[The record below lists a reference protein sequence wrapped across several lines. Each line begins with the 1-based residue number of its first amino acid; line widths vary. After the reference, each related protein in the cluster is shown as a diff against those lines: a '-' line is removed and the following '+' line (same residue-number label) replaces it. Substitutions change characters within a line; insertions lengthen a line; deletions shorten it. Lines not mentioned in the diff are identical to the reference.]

1 MNYKSALIG
10 GPSAQDTVCPSNNI
24 IDHRRFIQDDNGTGR
39 PYNMM
44 NNGIGKI
51 RPVCDSMVA
60 GMVAGG
66 SSGWLMGSGNS
77 GGPRSSGPRRFERQD
92 SVKVDR
98 RNQRFRPRVNPSHSV
113 SNGQR
118 ESVYRD
124 FRRKWDSSV
133 NGFVEFGGTGTSQSH
148 SQSHH
153 DGGK

>member
-1 MNYKSALIG
+1 MKA
-10 GPSAQDTVCPSNNI
+10 P
-24 IDHRRFIQDDNGTGR
+24 
-39 PYNMM
+39 M
-44 NNGIGKI
+44 NNGIGN
-51 RPVCDSMVA
+51 RGPVCDR
-60 GMVAGG
+60 MVAGG

>member
-1 MNYKSALIG
+1 MHLKEREKLMNGVY
-10 GPSAQDTVCPSNNI
+10 TCPKLQKLTY
-24 IDHRRFIQDDNGTGR
+24 FLL
-39 PYNMM
+39 
-44 NNGIGKI
+44 KKK
-51 RPVCDSMVA
+51 
-60 GMVAGG
+60 G
-66 SSGWLMGSGNS
+66 SSGNS

-113 SNGQR
+113 SNGHR
-118 ESVYRD
+118 ESGYRD